1 MSDTAASQPLEPPRV
16 YLVHMVVFT
25 MLVGVLVAVIFPGLY
40 NAFASNMVLNGVI
53 IFTLLLGMFHSFRM
67 VVRLFPEVNW
77 VNRFREGGREEGGK
91 PPVLLSPMAT
101 LLKNRQDM
109 LLSPASMRSL
119 LDSLASRLDES
130 RDLSRYLVGL
140 LIFLGLLGT
149 FWGLLET
156 VQSIGGAIEGL
167 DVTAAQSATL
177 FDQLKQGLQ
186 APLKGMGLSFS
197 SSLFGLAGSLIL
209 GFLDLKAAQAQ
220 NRFYIDLED
229 WLSSITDIA
238 AGEGQAVAAAP
249 VSGIAPQLL
258 RTELQALQ
266 RAVER
271 LTFTMENPKP
281 QAGNGQASPGL
292 SQSGID
298 SIEQL
303 ADAVANLVAQ
313 MREEQ
318 KLVRQWAQGQQTQQ
332 NEIQRLLIRATGP
345 LARGSARASREDER
359 P

>member
-1 MSDTAASQPLEPPRV
+1 MAEPAASQPLEPPRV

-25 MLVGVLVAVIFPGLY
+25 MLVGILVAVILPGLT
-40 NAFASNMVLNGVI
+40 NAFMSNPVLNGVI
-53 IFTLLLGMFHSFRM
+53 IFTLFLGMFHSFRM
-67 VVRLFPEVNW
+67 VVRLFREVNW
-77 VNRFREGGREEGGK
+77 VNHFRDGGREDPAK
-91 PPVLLSPMAT
+91 PPELLAPMAM
-101 LLKNRQDM
+101 LLKNRKDTV
-109 LLSPASMRSL
+109 LSPVSMRSL

-130 RDLSRYLVGL
+130 RDMSRYLVGL

-156 VQSIGGAIEGL
+156 VQSIGGAIQGL

-238 AGEGQAVAAAP
+238 AGEGQHIAAP

-258 RTELQALQ
+258 RSELQSLQ

-271 LTFTMENPKP
+271 LTFTLENPKP
-281 QAGNGQASPGL
+281 AAGGGSAINGNTE
-292 SQSGID
+292 

-345 LARGSARASREDER
+345 LSRGSARARAEDER